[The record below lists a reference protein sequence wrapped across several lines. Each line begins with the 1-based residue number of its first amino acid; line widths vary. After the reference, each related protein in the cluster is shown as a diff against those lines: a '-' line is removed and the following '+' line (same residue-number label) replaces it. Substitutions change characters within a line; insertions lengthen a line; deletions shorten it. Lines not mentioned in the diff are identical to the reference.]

1 MRNTPSTRGG
11 ARVPRRSGVAGPFG
25 VPRLEELLADP
36 DQVRVLDA
44 HTTRALKTQAIS
56 ALILLQSHDLDTA
69 RAQTDIHE
77 RRRSD
82 RLLDVSQAAEKLC
95 VKRDWLYRHHSDLPF
110 RVRHGKLL
118 RFSEL
123 GIEDYIRKRRG

>member
-11 ARVPRRSGVAGPFG
+11 ARMPRRSGVAGPFA

-44 HTTRALKTQAIS
+44 HTTRALKTQAIN
-56 ALILLQSHDLDTA
+56 ALILLQSHDLDA
-69 RAQTDIHE
+69 AWAEIEIHE
-77 RRRSD
+77 HRRPD
-82 RLLDVSQAAEKLC
+82 RLLNVSQAAEKLC
-95 VKRDWLYRHHSDLPF
+95 VKRDWLYRHHPDLPF

>member
-1 MRNTPSTRGG
+1 MRNAPSTKGG
-11 ARVPRRSGVAGPFG
+11 ARVARGSGVVGPFA

-44 HTTRALKTQAIS
+44 YTTRALKTQAIN
-56 ALILLQSHDLDTA
+56 ALILLQSHDLDAA
-69 RAQTDIHE
+69 RAEIEIHE
-77 RRRSD
+77 HQRPD
-82 RLLDVSQAAEKLC
+82 RLLNVSQAAEKLC

>member
-1 MRNTPSTRGG
+1 MRYAPSTKGG
-11 ARVPRRSGVAGPFG
+11 ARLPRSLGVAGLFA

-44 HTTRALKTQAIS
+44 HTTRALITQAIS
-56 ALILLQSHDLDTA
+56 ALILLQSHDLDAA
-69 RAQTDIHE
+69 RTETQVYGRE
-77 RRRSD
+77 RLD
-82 RLLDVSQAAEKLC
+82 RLLNVSQAAEKLC

>member
-1 MRNTPSTRGG
+1 MRTRGNEVL
-11 ARVPRRSGVAGPFG
+11 ARVPRRSGVAGPFA
-25 VPRLEELLADP
+25 VPRLEELLAGP

-44 HTTRALKTQAIS
+44 HTTRALKTQAIK
-56 ALILLQSHDLDTA
+56 ALILLQSHDLDAA
-69 RAQTDIHE
+69 RARTEIHE
-77 RRRSD
+77 RQRPD
-82 RLLDVSQAAEKLC
+82 RLLNVSQATEKLC

>member
-1 MRNTPSTRGG
+1 MRSTPSTRGG

-44 HTTRALKTQAIS
+44 HTTRALKTQAIN

-69 RAQTDIHE
+69 RAQTDIDE
-77 RRRSD
+77 RRRPD
-82 RLLDVSQAAEKLC
+82 RLLNVSQAAEKLC

-118 RFSEL
+118 RFSEM

>member
-1 MRNTPSTRGG
+1 
-11 ARVPRRSGVAGPFG
+11 VPRRSGVAGPFG

-36 DQVRVLDA
+36 EQVRVLDA
-44 HTTRALKTQAIS
+44 HTTRALKTQAIN

-69 RAQTDIHE
+69 RAETDIYE

-82 RLLDVSQAAEKLC
+82 RLLNVSQAAEKLC

>member
-11 ARVPRRSGVAGPFG
+11 ARVPRRSGVAGPFA

-44 HTTRALKTQAIS
+44 HTTRALKTQAIN
-56 ALILLQSHDLDTA
+56 ALILLQSHDLDA
-69 RAQTDIHE
+69 AWAEIEIHE
-77 RRRSD
+77 HRRPD
-82 RLLDVSQAAEKLC
+82 RLLNVSQAAEKLC
-95 VKRDWLYRHHSDLPF
+95 VKRDWLYRHHPDLPF

>member
-1 MRNTPSTRGG
+1 MRNAPATKGG
-11 ARVPRRSGVAGPFG
+11 ARVPRRSGVVGPFA

-44 HTTRALKTQAIS
+44 HTTRALKTQAIN
-56 ALILLQSHDLDTA
+56 ALILLQSHDLDAA
-69 RAQTDIHE
+69 RAETDTREHQ
-77 RRRSD
+77 RPD
-82 RLLDVSQAAEKLC
+82 RLLNVNQAAEKLC
-95 VKRDWLYRHHSDLPF
+95 VKRDWLYRHHPDLPF
-110 RVRHGKLL
+110 RVRHGRLL

>member
-1 MRNTPSTRGG
+1 MRNTPSTKGG
-11 ARVPRRSGVAGPFG
+11 ARVPRRSGVAGPIA

-44 HTTRALKTQAIS
+44 HTTRALKTQAIN
-56 ALILLQSHDLDTA
+56 ALILLQSHDLDAA
-69 RAQTDIHE
+69 RAEIEIHE
-77 RRRSD
+77 RQRPD
-82 RLLDVSQAAEKLC
+82 RLLNVSQAAEKLC

>member
-1 MRNTPSTRGG
+1 MRSTPSTRGG

-44 HTTRALKTQAIS
+44 HTTRALKTQAIN

-69 RAQTDIHE
+69 RAQTDIDE
-77 RRRSD
+77 RRRPD
-82 RLLDVSQAAEKLC
+82 RLLNVSQAAEKLC